1 MKILIHCSIPGCT
14 NTRLVNQRSNAGM
27 CSECARQKNI
37 ERAMFK
43 PNKMPIIREIKQMG
57 AQGWDARDIAEALDR
72 NRKFVQRVL
81 DTPLPDNL
89 QDGSLLK
96 VVRASCGIRWVFM
109 SNASLSKTNSCHAAH
124 LTTKPFCKMERNVTA

>member
-1 MKILIHCSIPGCT
+1 
-14 NTRLVNQRSNAGM
+14 M
-27 CSECARQKNI
+27 CSECARKKNI

-43 PNKMPIIREIKQMG
+43 PKNMPIIREIKQMG
-57 AQGWDARDIAEALDR
+57 AQGWEAKDIAEALDR

-96 VVRASCGIRWVFM
+96 VVRASWYPVGICV
-109 SNASLSKTNSCHAAH
+109 
-124 LTTKPFCKMERNVTA
+124 EREFIENEFLARGAFDDKAILQNGAKRYRVVRRGLKQELEAV